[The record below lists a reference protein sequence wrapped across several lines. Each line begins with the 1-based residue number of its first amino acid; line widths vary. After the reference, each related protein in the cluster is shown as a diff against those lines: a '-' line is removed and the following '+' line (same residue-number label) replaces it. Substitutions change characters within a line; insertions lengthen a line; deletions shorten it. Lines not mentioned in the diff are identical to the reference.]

1 MTVTKGIRVLILDI
15 DGTIAGRSNQV
26 SQAVRQAIKQAQAKG
41 IMVGLATGRMFCSA
55 KAFHE
60 AIGADLPI
68 IAYNGAWVQR
78 ADTGEMLLHQ
88 PVHKNIAQEL
98 VQYFRQQQQ
107 ENELDIHLYYDD
119 QLYVENF
126 NEKTDFYVQRS
137 GIDYNLVERLEDLLD
152 NHPTKILAQSP
163 DSDLITYLLEDLQ
176 RRYPPEKVFLTQS
189 NPVYLEATRANVN
202 KGSAVKYLVEKI
214 LDLKPE
220 NVMAIGDNLND
231 YTMLKYAG
239 FSVAMGDAPAEVKAI
254 ASAVTD
260 DVENDGVAKAI
271 QEYLL

>member
-1 MTVTKGIRVLILDI
+1 MTVKGDIRVLILDI
-15 DGTIAGRSNQV
+15 DGTIAGKSNQV
-26 SQAVRQAIKQAQAKG
+26 SQAVKQAIKQVQAKG

-55 KAFHE
+55 LLFHQ
-60 AIGADLPI
+60 AIEADLPI
-68 IAYNGAWVQR
+68 IAYNGAWIQR

-88 PVHKNIAQEL
+88 PVHKNTAQQL

-137 GIDYNLVERLEDLLD
+137 GIDYNLVDRLEDLLD

-163 DSDLITYLLEDLQ
+163 DADLISYLLRELQ
-176 RRYPPEKVFLTQS
+176 EMYPPEKVCLTQS
-189 NPVYLEATRANVN
+189 NPVYLEATQANVN

-220 NVMAIGDNLND
+220 NVMAIGDNFND
-231 YTMLKYAG
+231 YTMLEYAG

-271 QEYLL
+271 REYLL